1 MPKDTINYSS
11 TIIYKIV
18 CKDLNIT
25 DLYVGHTT
33 NFIKRK
39 QSHKKNCKNPSSK
52 SYNLKV
58 YSTIRDNG
66 NWDNW
71 DMIEIEKYNCNDR
84 NEAAARERYWYETL
98 HAKLNIV
105 YPQRSNKEYRIDNK
119 EKILLKKKEYRIN
132 NKEIIQ
138 EYRENNKEKNIL
150 YHVEYRKNNKEKLKE
165 HKYKICNCEICGK
178 DYTHNHKSRHEKTI
192 FHLSKLDEIK

>member
-1 MPKDTINYSS
+1 MPKDIINYSS

-25 DLYVGHTT
+25 DIYVGHTT

-39 QSHKKNCKNPSSK
+39 GQHK
-52 SYNLKV
+52 SYCHNPNSEKHHLKV
-58 YSTIRDNG
+58 YSTFRDNG

-71 DMIEIEKYNCNDR
+71 DMIEVEKYNCNDR

-98 HAKLNIV
+98 QAKLNMQC
-105 YPQRSNKEYRIDNK
+105 PNQCRKESC
-119 EKILLKKKEYRIN
+119 KEYRIN
-132 NKEIIQ
+132 NKEKI
-138 EYRENNKEKNIL
+138 
-150 YHVEYRKNNKEKLKE
+150 KE
-165 HKYKICNCEICGK
+165 HKYKICKCESCGK
-178 DYTHNHKSRHEKTI
+178 NYTYNHKSRHEKTI